1 MSDTL
6 WHVVGNCFT
15 EFARNKNVI
24 LISELIG
31 IFRRSF
37 GFPFG
42 DDVRFIAGQG
52 LQETLIDELLDEA
65 QKTLRLHLF
74 ARWRGIERAS
84 GPLSH
89 KHRIENSMLTIPIR
103 VEEDEFESD
112 LFVDERVD
120 LITDHVTGQHLPGM
134 ILVEAGRQMFIVT
147 FERHFNQ
154 ERQEKVA
161 FLVTA
166 MNNTF
171 HHFAFPVSTQ
181 MRMKILEKK
190 LDDPGRLDFHV
201 LTEAIQA
208 GRCIFAQEGWATVC
222 REQTTS
228 LLELRSARQVLRS
241 IQTGLDDGQRIAS

>member
-1 MSDTL
+1 VSDTL

-24 LISELIG
+24 LISELLG
-31 IFRRSF
+31 AFRHAAS
-37 GFPFG
+37 FPFG

-65 QKTLRLHLF
+65 ERRGRMHLF
-74 ARWRGIERAS
+74 ARWKGLERAS

-89 KHRIENSMLTIPIR
+89 KLRIENSMLTMPVR
-103 VEEDEFESD
+103 CEEDEFEAD

-147 FERHFNQ
+147 FERHFNR
-154 ERQEKVA
+154 EKQEKVA
-161 FLVTA
+161 FLVTG

-190 LDDPGRLDFHV
+190 LDDPGKLYFHV
-201 LTEAIQA
+201 LTEAFQA

-222 REQTTS
+222 RKQTTS
-228 LLELRSARQVLRS
+228 LLELRSAKQVLRS